1 MLLSLLVYS
10 LTGAILFYLGWH
22 VNRREQKLLIN
33 GGKLLPFYSW
43 EILLSILIFAI
54 VAGARY
60 HTGYDH
66 AMYLD
71 QYLHLQKTGDFSR
84 HNFEYG
90 FEFISRLF
98 ALCNIHYFFY
108 FAFWALLQIG
118 FIYYG
123 LRNHKH
129 LLCWVGLGIMCGSYF
144 LGWMNSVRQSVVVC
158 LFVPIIPFIR
168 DRKFLIYFWVVILAA
183 FIHKSALLLLPL
195 YLLAYCRIEEK
206 VYNRYVLFGVLAGG
220 VILGIIVGAIHW
232 EKYLSNNILLDITGY
247 SNYSNLNDPNVV
259 GKFRILNWGPSR
271 TLILISNALII
282 WFYPELKAYF
292 KDDKLLPYYFYLS
305 FGGMFLSN
313 LLMNTS
319 HFFLRPVE
327 YFTVFNLVMCAFLM
341 CYLVTKKRYIIGAIT
356 FVTLYSI
363 VFIDVI
369 KAVYRPINE
378 NQPFL
383 YHFFFAPLL

>member
-22 VNRREQKLLIN
+22 VNRREQQLLMN
-33 GGKLLPFYSW
+33 SGELLPFYSW
-43 EILLSILIFAI
+43 EILLSLFIFAV

-90 FEFISRLF
+90 FEWISKVF
-98 ALCNIHYFFY
+98 ACCHIHYFFY

-118 FIYYG
+118 FLYYG

-158 LFVPIIPFIR
+158 LFVALIHLIK
-168 DRKFLIYFWVVILAA
+168 DRKFLLYAIIVFASA
-183 FIHKSALLLLPL
+183 FLHKSALILIPVFLLSFIRINKKTPNRWLLL
-195 YLLAYCRIEEK
+195 
-206 VYNRYVLFGVLAGG
+206 G
-220 VILGIIVGAIHW
+220 
-232 EKYLSNNILLDITGY
+232 ILLVFVSLGLKPFWIDYFDNYNWFLNITGY
-247 SNYSNLNDPNVV
+247 NNYGNLNDPNVA
-259 GKFRILNWGPSR
+259 GKFRSLNWGPSR
-271 TLILISNALII
+271 ITILFSNVLMI
-282 WFYPELKAYF
+282 WFYPQLKLHF
-292 KDDKLLPYYFYLS
+292 KNDKLLPYFFILA
-305 FGGMFLSN
+305 FIGMCLSN

-319 HFFLRPVE
+319 HFILRPVE
-327 YFTVFNLVMCAFLM
+327 YFTIFYLIIGSYLISYFFN
-341 CYLVTKKRYIIGAIT
+341 TKKFLVGTIFFIAFYSQFLINCFKAI
-356 FVTLYSI
+356 Y
-363 VFIDVI
+363 
-369 KAVYRPINE
+369 YPIPE

-383 YHFFFAPLL
+383 YHFFFLNL

>member
-22 VNRREQKLLIN
+22 VNRREQQLLMNN
-33 GGKLLPFYSW
+33 GELLPFYSW
-43 EILLSILIFAI
+43 EILLSLFIFAV

-71 QYLHLQKTGDFSR
+71 QYLYLQKTGDFSR

-90 FEFISRLF
+90 FEWISKVF
-98 ALCNIHYFFY
+98 ACCHIHYFFY

-118 FIYYG
+118 FLYYG

-158 LFVPIIPFIR
+158 LFVAIIPLIMN
-168 DRKFLIYFWVVILAA
+168 RKFLIYFWVVVLAA

-195 YLLAYCRIEEK
+195 YLLAYCCIEEK
-206 VYNRYVLFGVLAGG
+206 VYNRYVLIGVLAGS
-220 VILGIIVGAIHW
+220 VIFGMVFGAIHW
-232 EKYLSNNILLDITGY
+232 EKYLSNNILLDLTGY
-247 SNYSNLNDPNVV
+247 SNYSNLNDPNVA

-271 TLILISNALII
+271 ITILFSNVLMI
-282 WFYPELKAYF
+282 WFYPQLKLHF
-292 KDDKLLPYYFYLS
+292 KNDKLLPYFFILA
-305 FGGMFLSN
+305 FIGMCLSN

-319 HFFLRPVE
+319 HFILRPVE
-327 YFTVFNLVMCAFLM
+327 YFTIFYLIIDSYLISYFFN
-341 CYLVTKKRYIIGAIT
+341 TKKFLVGTIFFLA
-356 FVTLYSI
+356 FYS
-363 VFIDVI
+363 
-369 KAVYRPINE
+369 
-378 NQPFL
+378 
-383 YHFFFAPLL
+383 

>member
-168 DRKFLIYFWVVILAA
+168 DRKFLIYFLVVILAA

-327 YFTVFNLVMCAFLM
+327 YFTVFNLVMGAFLM